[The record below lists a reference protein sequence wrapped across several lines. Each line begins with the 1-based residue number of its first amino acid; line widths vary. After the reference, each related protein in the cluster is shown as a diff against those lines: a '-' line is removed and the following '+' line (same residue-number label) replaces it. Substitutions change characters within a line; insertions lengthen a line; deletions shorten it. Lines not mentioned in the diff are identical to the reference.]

1 MKHFFEQLEREINFP
16 KEYEKLEEMI
26 SIEGYNFNSYND
38 TSVNTWIE
46 NNIRKW
52 RDRQNFISFQEL
64 REHLG
69 FSLRITPG
77 KIYINRHNANM
88 NDYFLF
94 GEMIINIITGLE
106 NENIIYP
113 YSEDRIIAILDTL
126 DFNINK
132 VGFKVKQNGNQY
144 LIVKNNTVAI
154 EVADMAPD
162 LADVIIEYNHYLLKG
177 DLNRKQEILKKIA
190 DM

>member
-1 MKHFFEQLEREINFP
+1 
-16 KEYEKLEEMI
+16 MI

-113 YSEDRIIAILDTL
+113 YSEDRIIDILDTL
-126 DFNINK
+126 YFNINK
-132 VGFKVKQNGNQY
+132 VGFKDKQNGNQY